1 MADLF
6 AAARARAA
14 ATPTPT
20 VTVTVDSGLAPYSRL
35 TAADPTHGAAL
46 AITPMPHQHVVI
58 NAVAAGH
65 RRLLVADE
73 MGVGKTLS
81 AIGALEAAHAFPALV
96 IVPPSL
102 VINWEREIAR
112 ALPDRTVATV
122 TGTKV
127 TSIPTADVVI
137 VPDSV
142 IAPWTLPAKKGDPEG
157 PLATFPWAGLVVDEA
172 HRMKGLADKHP
183 AKRARAAALISQRM
197 APDAVR
203 LALSGTPILN
213 RPREIIGMLEIAGVL
228 HRIAP
233 TKNKFLWRY
242 CGPEN
247 SGWGWTYNG
256 ATNTEEL
263 HRLLNEKCMIRR
275 LKADVL
281 TLPDKARVTTPV
293 GLTSDALRAY
303 KRAVDD
309 LQSFLRGRN
318 GNDEYTL
325 ADRAHAIVLLTTLRQ
340 IVGEGKV
347 AAAVEQAEALLA
359 RGEQV
364 VIFGHHTR
372 VIARISAALAHHGVV
387 EIVGGMSMKDR
398 QVSVDRFQAG
408 TAKVLVGNMIAAGV
422 GITLTSAANTITVE
436 LPWCPGI
443 LQQAEDRCHRIGQ
456 TRLVTS
462 NILLAEVAGGSVD
475 ERMYALLDSKASTI
489 GAILDDD
496 DAGLMDD
503 NVIDALLNSYR

>member
-14 ATPTPT
+14 AIPTPT
-20 VTVTVDSGLAPYSRL
+20 VVTVDSGLTPYSRL
-35 TAADPTHGAAL
+35 TAADPSHGVSL

-81 AIGALEAAHAFPALV
+81 AIGALEAAGSFPALV

-112 ALPDRTVATV
+112 ALPERTVAV
-122 TGTKV
+122 ITGTKV
-127 TSIPTADVVI
+127 TTVPVADVVI

-142 IAPWTLPAKKGDPEG
+142 IAPWTLPLKKGAPEG

-172 HRMKGLADKHP
+172 HRMKGLGDRNP
-183 AKRARAAALISQRM
+183 AKRARAAALISLRM
-197 APDAVR
+197 APEAVR

-233 TKNKFLWRY
+233 TKGKFLFRY

-247 SGWGWTYNG
+247 NGWGWTYNG
-256 ATNTEEL
+256 ATNIEEL
-263 HRLLNEKCMIRR
+263 HRLLNETCMIRR

-281 TLPDKARVTTPV
+281 TLPVKTRVTTPV

-303 KRAVDD
+303 GRAVDD

-347 AAAVEQAEALLA
+347 AAAVARAEALLA
-359 RGEQV
+359 AGEQV

-372 VIARISAALAHHGVV
+372 VIARISAALAQHGVV
-387 EIVGGMSMKDR
+387 EIVGGMGMKER

-422 GITLTSAANTITVE
+422 GITLVKAANVITVE

-456 TRLVTS
+456 TRPVTS
-462 NILLAEVAGGSVD
+462 DILLAEVAGGSVD

-503 NVIDALLNSYR
+503 SVVDALLSSFR